1 MVFKPMTLKIGEKHF
16 LGQVNLK
23 ALIFK
28 EGKILLLQ
36 YPKEDLKVAGMWDM
50 PGGRLNVDEVAIDG
64 LKREVFEE
72 TGQRIEIQKILTTGT
87 FINKSGKPNFF
98 VIHQAV
104 LSGDEKPFILEKSE
118 VGAFEWFEPKD
129 FFNLPVIYPEY
140 QKALF
145 GIL

>member
-1 MVFKPMTLKIGEKHF
+1 MTLKKDEVHF
-16 LGQVNLK
+16 LGQVNQK

-50 PGGRLNVDEVAIDG
+50 PGGRLNVGEVAVEG

-87 FINKSGKPNFF
+87 FVNLSGKPNFF
-98 VIHQAV
+98 IIHQAV
-104 LSGDEKPFILEKSE
+104 LVGGEQPLILEKSE
-118 VGAFEWFEPKD
+118 VGAFAWVDPKE
-129 FFNLPVIYPEY
+129 FFNLPIIYPEY
-140 QKALF
+140 QKALL